1 MTILEAENQTLR
13 RRLRDIETELR
24 EFKATYARLVED
36 NAQLKD
42 RIKVLERQLQ
52 PGLDGR
58 IHERVDATFR
68 VDGVNSRGEAAMGVA
83 RNVSIG
89 GALIETDLRLMPGE
103 RMTIT
108 FALLGQPFKVQAEVM
123 RRLETGFGVRFDIDA
138 QKQAVLR
145 EVISRL

>member
-13 RRLRDIETELR
+13 RRVRDIETEFR
-24 EFKATYARLVED
+24 DFKATYARLVEE

-58 IHERVDATFR
+58 IHGRVDATFR
-68 VDGVNSRGEAAMGVA
+68 VDAVNSRGEAAMGVA

-89 GALIETDLRLMPGE
+89 GALIETDLRLLQGE

-108 FALLGQPFKVQAEVM
+108 FALSGRPFKVQAEVM
-123 RRLETGFGVRFDIDA
+123 RVLKSGFGVKFFVDA
-138 QKQAVLR
+138 QQQATLR
-145 EVISRL
+145 EAIARL

>member
-13 RRLRDIETELR
+13 RRLRDLETEFR
-24 EFKATYARLVED
+24 GFKGTYARLVEE

-52 PGLDGR
+52 PGIDGR
-58 IHERVDATFR
+58 IHARVDATFR
-68 VDGVNSRGEAAMGVA
+68 VDAVNSRGEAAMGVA

-89 GALIETDLRLMPGE
+89 GALIETDLRLTAGE

-108 FALLGQPFKVQAEVM
+108 FALRGQPFKVQAEVM
-123 RRLETGFGVRFDIDA
+123 RVLKTGFGVKFFVDA
-138 QKQAVLR
+138 QQQATLR
-145 EVISRL
+145 EAIARL

>member
-13 RRLRDIETELR
+13 RRLRDIETEFR
-24 EFKATYARLVED
+24 GFKETYARLVEE

-58 IHERVDATFR
+58 VHQRVETTFR
-68 VDGVNSRGEAAMGVA
+68 VDAVNSRGEAAMGAA
-83 RNVSIG
+83 RNVSLG
-89 GALIETDLRLMPGE
+89 GALIETDLRLTAGE
-103 RMTIT
+103 RMTVT
-108 FALLGQPFKVQAEVM
+108 FELLGHPFKVQAEVM
-123 RRLETGFGVRFDIDA
+123 RVLETGFGVKFHLDA
-138 QKQAVLR
+138 QKQAFLR

>member
-13 RRLRDIETELR
+13 RRLRDIETEFR
-24 EFKATYARLVED
+24 GFKETYARLVEE

-58 IHERVDATFR
+58 VHERIDAAFR
-68 VDGVNSRGEAAMGVA
+68 IDGVNSRGEAAMGVA

-89 GALIETDLRLMPGE
+89 GVLIETDLRLLPGE

-108 FALLGQPFKVQAEVM
+108 FELLGRPFKVQAEVM
-123 RRLETGFGVRFDIDA
+123 RVSKTGFGVKFDMDA
-138 QKQAVLR
+138 QKQAFLR
-145 EVISRL
+145 EVLSRL

>member
-13 RRLRDIETELR
+13 RRLRDIETEFRGFR
-24 EFKATYARLVED
+24 ETYARLAEE

-68 VDGVNSRGEAAMGVA
+68 VDAVNSRGEAAMGVA
-83 RNVSIG
+83 RNVSSG
-89 GALIETDLRLMPGE
+89 GALIETDLRLMAGE

-108 FALLGQPFKVQAEVM
+108 FALLDRPFKVQAEVM
-123 RRLETGFGVRFDIDA
+123 RVLEAGFGVKFFLDA
-138 QKQAVLR
+138 QQQATLR
-145 EVISRL
+145 EAISRL